1 MAWKKPSWV
10 QKAQTATSNAVKP
23 VAQAV
28 QKAIPAPP
36 PAPKVIQNIQK
47 AADKVG
53 NVVKPA
59 AQAVAKEVGYVVN
72 PIAGEVALRA
82 KEIARNPD
90 VVKAGNAI
98 ANNVINPITTSAPVK
113 AVQQAAQ
120 QAADTTKQAPA
131 KALQAIQSAVK
142 PPTAPLK
149 SENNGIQEVMPYFTK
164 ILPNAVGDVV
174 KGTGRA
180 TAGVLTADADK
191 IASGAGMVGR
201 GAWNAAK
208 NGVMGALPFFNAATT
223 TTEPTMGGG
232 RSGGAATTAIPTG
245 EDTDDVMPTP
255 PPPPPKSDGRPI
267 PPTPLSTNTGSY
279 LTDQRPKSKLASV
292 KMPKKYK
299 ARKK

>member
-1 MAWKKPSWV
+1 MAWKKPNWV

-23 VAQAV
+23 VAQTV

-53 NVVKPA
+53 NVIKPA
-59 AQAVAKEVGYVVN
+59 AQAVAKEAGYVVN
-72 PIAGEVALRA
+72 PIAGEVAFRA
-82 KEIARNPD
+82 KELARNPD

-120 QAADTTKQAPA
+120 QAPA
-131 KALQAIQSAVK
+131 KALQAVQKVAQNI
-142 PPTAPLK
+142 PNPTAPLK

-164 ILPNAVGDVV
+164 ILPNAIGDTVR
-174 KGTGRA
+174 GTGRA
-180 TAGVLTADADK
+180 ALGVLTGDTDK

-201 GAWNAAK
+201 GTWSAAK

-232 RSGGAATTAIPTG
+232 RSGGAAVDAIPTG
-245 EDTDDVMPTP
+245 EDTDEPAPSGLP
-255 PPPPPKSDGRPI
+255 PSKGGIGAPKQPDGRPI
-267 PPTPLSTNTGSY
+267 PPVVTSGGSY
-279 LTDQRPKSKLASV
+279 LTGQPPKSKLSSV
-292 KMPKKYK
+292 KMPKKLG
-299 ARKK
+299 RR